1 MRALSIL
8 LVCLAAPVWAE
19 GDPVAG
25 EGMFRTFC
33 ATCHGVDAQGD
44 GLMSGM
50 LTVEPPDLT
59 GLAQSNGGVFPVF
72 DVVRQIDG
80 RDPMLAHGG
89 EMPLFGAMFDFPDGS
104 IKSETGQ
111 PIITA
116 QPIADIAAWLASIQD

>member
-8 LVCLAAPVWAE
+8 LVCLAVPVWAE

-25 EGMFRTFC
+25 EGAFRTFC
-33 ATCHGVDAQGD
+33 ATCHGTDAQGD

-72 DVVRQIDG
+72 EVVRQIDG